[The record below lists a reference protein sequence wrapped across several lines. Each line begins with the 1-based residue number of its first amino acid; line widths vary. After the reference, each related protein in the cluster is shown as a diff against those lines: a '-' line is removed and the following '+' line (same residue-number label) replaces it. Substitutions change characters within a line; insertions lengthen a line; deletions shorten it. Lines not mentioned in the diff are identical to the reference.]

1 MLALCAATA
10 IWRGLTMLAL
20 TPGDATRLVLLSVN
34 PVDGVPGVAGT
45 LVVGACPD
53 KAVVTLVLLSV
64 NPVDGVP
71 GVAGTPVV
79 GACPDNSA
87 VVLLSVNPV
96 DGVPGVAGTPVVG
109 ACPDNSAV
117 PTSPRHAS
125 RAAMPASPPVERRMP
140 GLKSK
145 LFCSN
150 FMFQKRKG

>member
-1 MLALCAATA
+1 
-10 IWRGLTMLAL
+10 MLAL
-20 TPGDATRLVLLSVN
+20 TPGDATRLVSPFFAGSATARDEN
-34 PVDGVPGVAGT
+34 VAALG
-45 LVVGACPD
+45 
-53 KAVVTLVLLSV
+53 AVVTLVLLSV

-71 GVAGTPVV
+71 GVTL
-79 GACPDNSA
+79 
-87 VVLLSVNPV
+87 VLLSVNPV

>member
-1 MLALCAATA
+1 
-10 IWRGLTMLAL
+10 MLAL

-87 VVLLSVNPV
+87 V
-96 DGVPGVAGTPVVG
+96 
-109 ACPDNSAV
+109 